1 MVFPTMK
8 LINYR
13 GGVVRFSLPIGW
25 VEEYEPLGGG
35 TFYEDRPDSGTLRLN
50 VLEFESPDKSAEDM
64 AQQALQAFETTLLPS
79 GFQMRK
85 RVAPA
90 IENNEALNIHR
101 WEVAVP
107 VPPHCLRMCVFA
119 HTVVAGQE
127 NDPRIASE
135 LAMIDN
141 CVRDAV
147 YSQELGI
154 RGEYAT

>member
-35 TFYEDRPDSGTLRLN
+35 TFYEDRLDSGTLRLN

-64 AQQALQAFETTLLPS
+64 AQQALQAFETILLPS

-107 VPPHCLRMCVFA
+107 VHCL
-119 HTVVAGQE
+119 VAPAMVHAAVKKDTLAIQMDKMHG
-127 NDPRIASE
+127 PRDGACGAPE
-135 LAMIDN
+135 F
-141 CVRDAV
+141 
-147 YSQELGI
+147 
-154 RGEYAT
+154 